1 MPRAVIEAGI
11 VQSEDALT
19 DVLTDDA
26 LAGDYRVFQRKG
38 GHRYSLDDT
47 LTAWVAARARPEA
60 PCALDLGCGIGSVLL
75 MTAYALPRARL
86 FGLEAQAV
94 SFDLAERNIA
104 RNGLRGRVCAELGDM
119 RDPAT
124 LDRLLAANGGRFEL
138 VTGTPPYLPQEH
150 GTLPPDSQKAHAR
163 FELRGGVEAYIAAA
177 AHVVAPAGRLVVCAG
192 ARADERVLSAAAAH
206 GLRVLEKLPVIPSPL
221 KGVLFSV
228 WTLGASTAFPLKAPL
243 FEKAP
248 FMARDQAGARTQAA
262 LELRTFFGLPNPVD
276 EANSPRVR
284 ARGRASREGSR

>member
-1 MPRAVIEAGI
+1 MPRAVIDPGTTQAKD
-11 VQSEDALT
+11 VLT
-19 DVLTDDA
+19 DVVTDDA

-60 PCALDLGCGIGSVLL
+60 PSAVDLGCGIGSVLL
-75 MTAYALPRARL
+75 MTAYALPHARL
-86 FGLEAQAV
+86 YGLEAQAI
-94 SFDLAERNIA
+94 SFELAERNIA
-104 RNGLRGRVCAELGDM
+104 RNGLDGRVCAELGDM

-163 FELRGGVEAYIAAA
+163 FELRGGVEAYIDAAA
-177 AHVVAPAGRLVVCAG
+177 RVLAPAGRFVVCAG
-192 ARADERVLSAAAAH
+192 ARADDRVLSAAAAH
-206 GLRVLEKLPVIPSPL
+206 GLHVLEKLPVIPSPL

-228 WTLGASTAFPLKAPL
+228 WTLSTSAAFPLKPPL
-243 FEKAP
+243 VEGSP

-262 LELRTFFGLPNPVD
+262 LELRSFFGLPNPVD

-284 ARGRASREGSR
+284 ARGRAPREGSR